1 MSQSRSTSAPSKE
14 RAQESRTIRQIAA
27 DPNLSGAEAAWEC
40 FRQYARER
48 PEMVALWSLG
58 IGFVLG
64 WKLRLW

>member
-1 MSQSRSTSAPSKE
+1 MSQARTKNPPSEDSKTTSRS
-14 RAQESRTIRQIAA
+14 IRQIAA
-27 DPNLSGAEAAWEC
+27 DPNLTAGEAAWEC

>member
-1 MSQSRSTSAPSKE
+1 MSQARTKNPADESR
-14 RAQESRTIRQIAA
+14 QESRTIRQIAA
-27 DPNLSGAEAAWEC
+27 DPNLSGTEAAWEC
-40 FRQYARER
+40 FREYAREK